1 MAEGYQR
8 AARTCPEPIATEW
21 VGDLLAA
28 AARAPSILNTQPW
41 LFRVTTHTIELYADP
56 SRRLRSD
63 PNGREM
69 LISCGAALFGL
80 RFAIR
85 ALGYQPMV
93 SLLPDPERPS
103 VLATVQFGARQP
115 VTDGE
120 RRLIEALP
128 HRHTRRG
135 GYVPGPLPRGLLIG
149 LQHDAVVEHASLALI
164 DRPAAYSQLAAI
176 VAKTAITLNA
186 DERSV
191 ADARHWVR
199 LPGSTARDGVPAS
212 AIPAQHGR
220 RPAQRQA
227 RLAQR
232 DLDLGR
238 GIGELDQAG
247 PPPAATAILL
257 TPGDTRADWL
267 RAGQALHRLL
277 AHAAGQW
284 VFASL
289 NSQPLE
295 SAPVRALIRSKLGLP
310 GAPQLLL
317 EFGLAKT
324 ARPTARRSAA
334 ELLASSR
341 PR

>member
-1 MAEGYQR
+1 
-8 AARTCPEPIATEW
+8 
-21 VGDLLAA
+21 
-28 AARAPSILNTQPW
+28 
-41 LFRVTTHTIELYADP
+41 
-56 SRRLRSD
+56 
-63 PNGREM
+63 
-69 LISCGAALFGL
+69 
-80 RFAIR
+80 
-85 ALGYQPMV
+85 
-93 SLLPDPERPS
+93 
-103 VLATVQFGARQP
+103 
-115 VTDGE
+115 
-120 RRLIEALP
+120 
-128 HRHTRRG
+128 
-135 GYVPGPLPRGLLIG
+135 VPGPLPRGLLIG

-284 VFASL
+284 VFRAG
-289 NSQPLE
+289 QGADQE
-295 SAPVRALIRSKLGLP
+295 QAGAAWRAAAAAGVRARQDGQADRAPVG
-310 GAPQLLL
+310 G
-317 EFGLAKT
+317 GT
-324 ARPTARRSAA
+324 ARVEPAQVTCASGRH
-334 ELLASSR
+334 LATLSGDQTGVGNER
-341 PR
+341 VLGAIG